1 MATTLPSPQFT
12 TFFTNEEIEETRRDI
27 ALLSF
32 LLAQVTHGDDQKDSG
47 HKSPARPKLDAIQP
61 WAYLAF
67 MLTAGNEQDR
77 HANKVVAVTGKV
89 EHDAFTA
96 ALVTPNVS
104 LRHSHDQLSISE
116 LKPNAKTGR
125 NLLSSDPS
133 SITTCATSMSS
144 SLPN

>member
-32 LLAQVTHGDDQKDSG
+32 LLAQVTHGDDKKDSG

-67 MLTAGNEQDR
+67 MLTGVRIRELED
-77 HANKVVAVTGKV
+77 V
-89 EHDAFTA
+89 EHDAVRRFCI
-96 ALVTPNVS
+96 VM
-104 LRHSHDQLSISE
+104 QLHVGIRKE
-116 LKPNAKTGR
+116 LGGDSK
-125 NLLSSDPS
+125 
-133 SITTCATSMSS
+133 
-144 SLPN
+144 